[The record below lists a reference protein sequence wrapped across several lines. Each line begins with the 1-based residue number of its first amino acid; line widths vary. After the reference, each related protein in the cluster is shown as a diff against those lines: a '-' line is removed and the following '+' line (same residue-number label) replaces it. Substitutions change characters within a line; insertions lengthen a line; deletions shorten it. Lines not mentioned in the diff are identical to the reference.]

1 MWIKPKKID
10 PPIFSFWDDL
20 ETSLYFML
28 QKRKG
33 HGEAIT
39 IQSKVIGT
47 LDTLW
52 NTKPPPF
59 RILLHSPK
67 NEFYYYVVAVATRK
81 EDILKDWQWLQ
92 TNINMADEKAEE
104 VDKLNFVISKISSLA
119 IDSNIY
125 VVDSTDDERKQFQA
139 TCSKFIQLFEYQPKG
154 YRLPRPGYLYLS
166 VNFLCFYSYV
176 LGSEI
181 KVVERWTNVIDLD
194 YTRST
199 ISVYNK
205 SNQLLYFNSFL
216 DASKAHTLMKQL
228 SDIKIKELIS
238 ESYAFEE
245 DKELSRKK
253 SKKTIPPLTR
263 DLNAR
268 AESEACR
275 ILFRLPAT
283 EKLDGSIA
291 AQLYTPYNRSQ
302 VNGRMFISQNYICFD
317 SKIENL
323 VSVVIPLRD
332 VQTIYQ
338 VDKDMESKSV
348 EIVLHPK
355 QYFGCDATTTYVF
368 IVEKDVELLYK
379 KLEDF
384 LAKHRL
390 AALQAKRLR
399 EKKLSQS
406 SISSSTSSETAEQ
419 IQGPLLNLF
428 KPDVGIETRSKEEVK
443 NKQWELHFNRYKRG
457 VSMYRTAE
465 MTNLILRGVPDAK
478 RREIWLTC
486 SGALNEMLR
495 DPDLYAAMRRRVQNE
510 RPNSN
515 LSLSCDEIE
524 RDLHRSLPEHPAF
537 QCEIGINALRR
548 VLTAY
553 AAKNPQIGYCQAMN
567 IVTSVF
573 LIYTSEQEAF
583 WLLVCLCESLL
594 PDYYNTKVVGALVD
608 QGVMNDLIEEYLPNL
623 HEKLQNM
630 GMIRMISLSCVFPF
644 SCALN
649 VIDCFF
655 YDGAKIL
662 FQVALA
668 VLSSTESTLTKCRD
682 DGEAMQ
688 ALSDFLSGIFNAD
701 DPLTVPMKDG
711 KPVGRTMS
719 VQKLLN
725 YAYSEYSQLNNLRI
739 EHLRHKNRLKVVH
752 KLEDGNGKNVIRSMN
767 SGYFK
772 EEELQGLLNYIKEEL
787 LYYKR
792 YNTGYDVTQKPYE
805 AYKIDYAMFKS
816 IMFILSPWC
825 QHGKHDE
832 NNHLF
837 LDMREDLAG
846 RIFRFMDTDEDEA
859 LNLKEVVDVLAMTC
873 AAEESLRLKFLYTL
887 HLPPLLTHD
896 DIKYSVP
903 VGESSATEAQEACD
917 FFDAELNAEQTHHP
931 ENLSLLRNIFFSPDT
946 KLLPPMKQPHFISLW
961 KTLHRIL
968 ISNDKE
974 EQEISQQLNKMVTL
988 ILELGKISNDFI
1000 ASRTSRLSDS
1010 ETPPQSPSKP
1020 SSLPPPLEVSTNRS
1034 AVSSRPMSELDAV
1047 QIHAPTSTYSTPR
1060 HGSRGKT
1067 RERGSKPSPSR
1078 EKETHPVTHPPS
1090 ASSSSP
1096 LGVTQNPLQ
1105 ESPLQS
1111 SSTETT
1117 KPDSST
1123 KNNNR
1128 STGTSS
1134 SDKSTNSD
1142 KSNTNSENRL
1152 RQNQSTADN
1161 SRSAT
1166 KSVSPTKS
1174 TDLLQPSNT
1183 TKISPTNS
1191 GLKPGSSSPSKSISS
1206 YEEEEKNWSITVE
1219 NFIAT
1224 AHTCE
1229 LINEVFSKKS
1239 GLDICLLDHSYRSK
1253 TPFSNRGLS
1262 VDV

>member
-139 TCSKFIQLFEYQPKG
+139 TCSKFIQLFELHPDEKLINYFLCSYQPKG

-228 SDIKIKELIS
+228 SDIKIKDKKTIPPLTRDLNARAES
-238 ESYAFEE
+238 EACRILFRLPAICLF
-245 DKELSRKK
+245 LSP

-390 AALQAKRLR
+390 AALQAKRLREKKLSQSSISSSTSSETAEQIQGPLLNLFKPDVGIETRSKEEVKNKQWELHFNRYKRAITLQAKRLR

-630 GMIRMISLSCVFPF
+630 GMIRMISLSWFLTIFLSVFPF

-688 ALSDFLSGIFNAD
+688 ALSDFLSGIYNAD

-719 VQKLLN
+719 VQNLLN
-725 YAYSEYSQLNNLRI
+725 YAYGEYSQLNNLRI

-825 QHGKHDE
+825 QHGKPITLSSSTETTKPDSSTKNNNRSTGTSSSDNSTNSDKSNTNSENRLRQNQSTADNSRSATKSVSPTKSTDLLQPSNTTKISPTNSSSPTNSGLKPGSSSPSKSISSYEEEEKNWSITVENFIATAHTCELINEVFSKKSGLDICLLDHSYRKNTCELINEVFSKKSGLDICLLDHSYKSKTLFSNRETYYGHGKHDE

-917 FFDAELNAEQTHHP
+917 FFDAELNAVIF
-931 ENLSLLRNIFFSPDT
+931 NVDNNKKIFF
-946 KLLPPMKQPHFISLW
+946 
-961 KTLHRIL
+961 
-968 ISNDKE
+968 
-974 EQEISQQLNKMVTL
+974 
-988 ILELGKISNDFI
+988 
-1000 ASRTSRLSDS
+1000 
-1010 ETPPQSPSKP
+1010 
-1020 SSLPPPLEVSTNRS
+1020 
-1034 AVSSRPMSELDAV
+1034 
-1047 QIHAPTSTYSTPR
+1047 
-1060 HGSRGKT
+1060 
-1067 RERGSKPSPSR
+1067 
-1078 EKETHPVTHPPS
+1078 
-1090 ASSSSP
+1090 
-1096 LGVTQNPLQ
+1096 
-1105 ESPLQS
+1105 
-1111 SSTETT
+1111 
-1117 KPDSST
+1117 
-1123 KNNNR
+1123 
-1128 STGTSS
+1128 
-1134 SDKSTNSD
+1134 
-1142 KSNTNSENRL
+1142 
-1152 RQNQSTADN
+1152 
-1161 SRSAT
+1161 
-1166 KSVSPTKS
+1166 
-1174 TDLLQPSNT
+1174 
-1183 TKISPTNS
+1183 
-1191 GLKPGSSSPSKSISS
+1191 
-1206 YEEEEKNWSITVE
+1206 
-1219 NFIAT
+1219 
-1224 AHTCE
+1224 
-1229 LINEVFSKKS
+1229 
-1239 GLDICLLDHSYRSK
+1239 
-1253 TPFSNRGLS
+1253 
-1262 VDV
+1262 